1 MATIGTA
8 SLTLA
13 DVVQRKDPDGK
24 FSQIANL
31 LAQQNELLDDIP
43 WVEGNLE
50 NGHRVTVQTSL
61 PTIGT
66 RRANTGAATS
76 KSTTAQSTFTCAH
89 LEGFSDVDQM
99 IVDRNGGGASG
110 AELRFQEDTAYVEAM
125 NQKLAQ
131 LLIYGNEA
139 TNADEF
145 TGFATRYATAAS
157 TDAHINSMIN
167 GGGAGSDNTSVWLV
181 GWSPNTIFGIYPK
194 GAMGGLD
201 QKDLG
206 MQVKY
211 DSSGNPFYVY
221 RSQIMWDCG
230 LAIKD
235 WRYAVRIANIDK
247 SNLVAESSNTDLIK
261 TVIRAQE
268 RIPNISACTP
278 VIYCSRTVRE
288 MWRIQIINK
297 VANSTLTFE
306 TVGGRRVMMFDG
318 IPVRIVDQLTASEAA
333 ISFS

>member
-1 MATIGTA
+1 VAAVGNT

-13 DVVQRKDPDGK
+13 DVVKRKDPDGK

-31 LAQQNELLDDIP
+31 LAQQNEILDDLP

-50 NGHRVTVQTSL
+50 NGHQVTVQTSL
-61 PTIGT
+61 PTVGT
-66 RRANTGAATS
+66 RRANAGAATS

-99 IVDRNGGGASG
+99 IVDRAGGGESSAQ
-110 AELRFQEDTAYVEAM
+110 LRYQEDTAYVEAI
-125 NQKLAQ
+125 NQKLSQ

-139 TNADEF
+139 TSPDEF
-145 TGFATRYATAAS
+145 TGLAARYATAAS

-181 GWSPNTIFGIYPK
+181 GWSPQTIFGIYPK
-194 GAMGGLD
+194 GAVGGLD

-206 MQVKY
+206 LQVKH
-211 DSSGNPFYVY
+211 DSSSNPFYVY

-230 LAIKD
+230 ICIKD
-235 WRYAVRIANIDK
+235 WRYAIRICNIDK
-247 SNLVAESSNTDLIK
+247 SNLVGESSNTDLIK
-261 TVIRAQE
+261 TVVRATE
-268 RIPNISACTP
+268 RIPNLSACTP

-288 MWRIQIINK
+288 MWRIQTINK
-297 VANSTLTFE
+297 VASSTLSFE
-306 TVGGRRVMMFDG
+306 NIAGKRVMMFDG
-318 IPVRIVDQLTASEAA
+318 IPVRIIDQLTASEAA